1 MIATPHNI
9 TANAI
14 ADAAIDYSIPQI
26 SWASE
31 DYAAFGK
38 KTQLFDHAYHQ
49 LPLFETSALI
59 ALLDSYPRSCLQAFT
74 MGTDKTQ
81 RSDWKS
87 VDISP
92 NSSGTDLWQ
101 AVEKG
106 RLWLNIISLEKHHPD
121 YADLVKG
128 MYAHLEERCPQLGDL
143 VASYTTML
151 ISSPGAQV
159 YYHLDESPNMLWHI
173 SGQKRLWVYPA
184 MDLRFVPQNFLEEIY
199 TGEIAEF
206 LPYSPEFDEAAQSFL
221 LTPGKVVSWPHN
233 APHRIENLTMNVSLT
248 TSFRAPMQRRRELV
262 QKANRYILRNLGV
275 QNRSMAEV
283 GFIPAL
289 KQLSYRAINK
299 LKPFEPTKHPHDDY
313 VTDLQIDSS
322 SPNGLRKLDQA
333 VVASFSKDRR

>member
-1 MIATPHNI
+1 MIATPQKI
-9 TANAI
+9 TS
-14 ADAAIDYSIPQI
+14 DAVDYSVPQI
-26 SWASE
+26 SWSPE
-31 DYAAFGK
+31 DYAAFGN
-38 KTQLFDHAYHQ
+38 KTQLFDHAYHD
-49 LPLFETSALI
+49 LPLFEPAALI

-92 NSSGTDLWQ
+92 NSSGADLWQ
-101 AVEKG
+101 AVKKG
-106 RLWLNIISLEKHHPD
+106 RLWLNIISLEKHNKD

-128 MYAHLEERCPQLGDL
+128 MYAHLDERCLHLGDL

-159 YYHLDESPNMLWHI
+159 YYHMDESPNMLWHI
-173 SGQKRLWVYPA
+173 SGQKRLWVYPE
-184 MDLRFVPQNFLEEIY
+184 MDLRFVPQDFLEEIY

-206 LPYSPEFDEAAQSFL
+206 LPYSPEFDDAAQSFL
-221 LTPGKVVSWPHN
+221 LIPGKVVAWPHN

-248 TSFRAPMQRRRELV
+248 TSFRAPTQRRRELV

-283 GFIPAL
+283 GFMPAA
-289 KQLSYRAINK
+289 KRLSYRVVNK
-299 LKPFEPTKHPHDDY
+299 LKPFQPTKHPHDDY
-313 VTDLQIDSS
+313 ITDLQIDPNSA
-322 SPNGLRKLDQA
+322 NGLRRLEKA
-333 VVASFSKDRR
+333 VVASFSKDRQ